1 MPSLISVP
9 VLAALFLLAFVTS
22 GNAHG
27 GDPCV
32 LQVCIGPLGVMR
44 AVAPD
49 ESCPRH
55 QLAVHLGSG
64 SALLEASYMT
74 DVWLSADVQ

>member
-27 GDPCV
+27 GDPSV
-32 LQVCIGPLGVMR
+32 LH
-44 AVAPD
+44 VALV
-49 ESCPRH
+49 RW
-55 QLAVHLGSG
+55 A
-64 SALLEASYMT
+64 
-74 DVWLSADVQ
+74 